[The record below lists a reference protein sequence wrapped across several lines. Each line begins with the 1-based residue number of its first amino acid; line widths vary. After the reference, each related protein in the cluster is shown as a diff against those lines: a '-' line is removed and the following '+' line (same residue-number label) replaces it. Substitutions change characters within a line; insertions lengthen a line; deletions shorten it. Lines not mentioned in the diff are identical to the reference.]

1 MKKVSIKIKF
11 RLARTHGIVAVVIV
25 VSYMCLYSCLRD
37 GLKKEKKLME
47 FSIKGP
53 DPASQHLNGKKN
65 KIKHGLKML

>member
-1 MKKVSIKIKF
+1 MPV
-11 RLARTHGIVAVVIV
+11 
-25 VSYMCLYSCLRD
+25 RD
-37 GLKKEKKLME
+37 GFKKKKKKLME

>member
-1 MKKVSIKIKF
+1 MIYSKILAICYDLLNKIYTHNGRFQKKK
-11 RLARTHGIVAVVIV
+11 
-25 VSYMCLYSCLRD
+25 
-37 GLKKEKKLME
+37 KKLME